1 MEQSMCVSGGEPS
14 APEYGELLCP
24 ARALVQTALLS
35 GRCLESS
42 TAQGGDTNATC
53 RMSRSGRGARRAQ
66 CVRDVPGAAERVCW
80 TSAHVWV
87 LGLGRRHRRRGRG
100 GESHTASW
108 QGGLC
113 LFKPRAFRGAFGKA
127 SHREGEA
134 LSRPPHLPRVQAC
147 LVGWRSLSCGCQ
159 HPAETSPDGQAFPQQ
174 PNQHPSAAP

>member
-1 MEQSMCVSGGEPS
+1 MQQCMCVSGGEPS

-24 ARALVQTALLS
+24 ARALVQTALLR

-42 TAQGGDTNATC
+42 AAQGGDTNATC
-53 RMSRSGRGARRAQ
+53 RMSRSGRGARRAR
-66 CVRDVPGAAERVCW
+66 CVRDVPGAEVGVVTRASV
-80 TSAHVWV
+80 
-87 LGLGRRHRRRGRG
+87 LGRRPRRRGRG

-174 PNQHPSAAP
+174 PNQHPPAAP